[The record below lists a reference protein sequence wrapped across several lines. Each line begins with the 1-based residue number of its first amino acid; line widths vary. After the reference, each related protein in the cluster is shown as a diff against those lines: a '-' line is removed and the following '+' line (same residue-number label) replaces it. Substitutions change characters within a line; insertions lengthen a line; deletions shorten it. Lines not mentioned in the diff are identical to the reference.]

1 MRCEEKEKKSKTGVP
16 YGFPEMGNICKKQIV
31 SRGKVTNR
39 ARAGR
44 GRRAGVS
51 VRRPAGACLHRLMM
65 SPSRGSPTCTGV
77 CWDCD
82 QCGIRAVVKI
92 YMKMHKSSHK
102 CSNVNRETVLHYA
115 HDAQLW
121 KTELFSLDF
130 FQNSLIWKKNGVFK
144 TRRIRLCQL
153 YQWNLL
159 NIRVKIF
166 ESKKMCFSCWMKF
179 YESGPYLCWTMVQQP
194 KATQRQ
200 VVPKGHH
207 KVKSERDFC
216 FRVTYFVAEVV
227 RWCDF
232 RVIFKQHF
240 LERHLTVMSCQWQ
253 CGGSSVT

>member
-82 QCGIRAVVKI
+82 QCGIREVVKI

-102 CSNVNRETVLHYA
+102 CSNVNREKGHDCLALCTWCTVVENWA
-115 HDAQLW
+115 
-121 KTELFSLDF
+121 F
-130 FQNSLIWKKNGVFK
+130 FLQ
-144 TRRIRLCQL
+144 
-153 YQWNLL
+153 
-159 NIRVKIF
+159 IF
-166 ESKKMCFSCWMKF
+166 PKF
-179 YESGPYLCWTMVQQP
+179 PYLKKKWGVQN
-194 KATQRQ
+194 
-200 VVPKGHH
+200 
-207 KVKSERDFC
+207 
-216 FRVTYFVAEVV
+216 
-227 RWCDF
+227 
-232 RVIFKQHF
+232 
-240 LERHLTVMSCQWQ
+240 
-253 CGGSSVT
+253 